1 MPKRTRIHYSGEFK
15 AKVSMEAILQTKTL
29 SELSSEYG
37 VHTSQILKWKKEFKE
52 NAGSVFEGDKEL
64 KIQLQEKEER
74 IEELYKQVGILTVE
88 REYLKKKSK
97 EFPL

>member
-1 MPKRTRIHYSGEFK
+1 MTRRTRKHYSGEFK

-52 NAGSVFEGDKEL
+52 NAGMVFEGDKDL
-64 KIQLQEKEER
+64 KTKLQEKEER
-74 IEELYKQVGILTVE
+74 IEELYKQVGILTIE

-97 EFPL
+97 EFVL

>member
-1 MPKRTRIHYSGEFK
+1 MTRRTRKHYSGEFK
-15 AKVSMEAILQTKTL
+15 AKVSMEGILQTKTL

-52 NAGSVFEGDKEL
+52 NAGMVFEGDKDL
-64 KIQLQEKEER
+64 KTKLQEKEER
-74 IEELYKQVGILTVE
+74 IEELYKQVGILTIE

-97 EFPL
+97 EFVL